1 MWIPTVLKPQ
11 RHRGHKDFFTLLC
24 VLCVF
29 VVFYLAGFTLS
40 PYVVGLA
47 AVGAGLEV
55 ARWVYAHDDAK
66 TVETSPLSERK
77 HHSFLR
83 EGEIALIHLVSPFY
97 RGTENTPD
105 VLYSGAALAVAIP
118 AQIVPLVQSHPA

>member
-1 MWIPTVLKPQ
+1 MDSHSFKTTKTQ
-11 RHRGHKDFFTLLC
+11 RTQRKDKIFVSFVSLWLFF
-24 VLCVF
+24 
-29 VVFYLAGFTLS
+29 LAGFALS

-83 EGEIALIHLVSPFY
+83 EGEITLIHLVSPFY